1 MIVGRGDI
9 MGIFFDEVL
18 VGLEV
23 DNTGEVVGRD
33 VALIDG
39 ESVASKDGEVVGEV
53 VGEALCGSS
62 VASRIVFD

>member
-1 MIVGRGDI
+1 

-23 DNTGEVVGRD
+23 DDTGEVVGRD
-33 VALIDG
+33 VTLIDG
-39 ESVASKDGEVVGEV
+39 VSVGGNDGEIVGDL

-62 VASRIVFD
+62 VASRIEFD